1 MTRKLDEPCYGYCI
15 VCERVKRL
23 LYIDLT
29 MSQRGF
35 CQDCM
40 DHVISADYYLNRWG
54 LKDPPP
60 GLTYSARHRL

>member
-1 MTRKLDEPCYGYCI
+1 MTRKLDEPYCEYCI
-15 VCERVKRL
+15 VCKRVKRL
-23 LYIDLT
+23 LYCDFT

-40 DHVISADYYLNRWG
+40 DHVISADYYLNRSG

-60 GLTYSARHRL
+60 GLTYSLRHRL

>member
-1 MTRKLDEPCYGYCI
+1 MIRDLRDPDYAYCI

-23 LYIDLT
+23 LYCDLS

>member
-1 MTRKLDEPCYGYCI
+1 MTRKLEEPEENFCVI
-15 VCERVKRL
+15 CERFARV
-23 LYIDLT
+23 LYRDYT
-29 MSQRGF
+29 MSCRGF

-40 DHVISADYYLNRWG
+40 DHVISADYYLNRWE

>member
-23 LYIDLT
+23 FYIDLT

-35 CQDCM
+35 CQDCKLY
-40 DHVISADYYLNRWG
+40 VEIADYYLNRWG

-60 GLTYSARHRL
+60 GLIYSARHRL